1 MDKKHSIHAQ
11 AHSDMSAHGSSK
23 DKKAEDTKENKKTQ
37 KKHSF
42 HSNIKVRTFLVAVL
56 TFIVVNAVVHL
67 QLLNTENQEKL
78 KATYTA
84 ESTIRR
90 LGSQIDKYLSKT
102 DMLKSMIESGYDIK
116 EEEFNIL
123 GNFLLGDDDVIGA
136 VELAKHGVLN
146 MVYRMS

>member
-1 MDKKHSIHAQ
+1 M
-11 AHSDMSAHGSSK
+11 
-23 DKKAEDTKENKKTQ
+23 
-37 KKHSF
+37 
-42 HSNIKVRTFLVAVL
+42 RTFLVAVL

-116 EEEFNIL
+116 EEEFNRL
-123 GNFLLGDDDVIGA
+123 GGFLLDDDDVIGA
-136 VELAKHGVLN
+136 VELA
-146 MVYRMS
+146 RMGL